1 MNQEIKN
8 NIIEEYF
15 KNIGLQ
21 EGEDY
26 TEFLEELREKH
37 GNQVVGALNNA
48 MSMRNGNSS
57 SNKIYKL
64 KNDNLQ
70 LSIDFSAYS
79 ANLYKSYF
87 GWLITN
93 DDLNPKNILDIGCD
107 NGIVTCFY
115 ALLYPNAKVVG
126 VDKEKK
132 GIECGIE
139 LAKKL
144 NLTNVEFKIMDGKKV
159 DKIFDK
165 NQFDLIVSVRSL
177 LEILM
182 IPEPKRVWTLEER
195 LKSPIVSN
203 SINKSFNSIKKIMS
217 EDAKFITFERLGCID
232 NILDFV
238 NILNLSHLYVDFKSM
253 AKIQFH
259 ELGEKQ
265 QMPLLVFTKT
275 KENDLKEFLSM
286 YSKAP
291 TINKIIDLNDA
302 FEYELEFNK
311 IENKEL
317 LFGCQINYADNSG
330 NQRDEVWKNEE
341 KMIYY
346 KYTNT
351 GYRELKIEDI
361 KKHKE
366 KIEEIKDRKSVV

>member
-177 LEILM
+177 L
-182 IPEPKRVWTLEER
+182 
-195 LKSPIVSN
+195 
-203 SINKSFNSIKKIMS
+203 
-217 EDAKFITFERLGCID
+217 
-232 NILDFV
+232 
-238 NILNLSHLYVDFKSM
+238 
-253 AKIQFH
+253 
-259 ELGEKQ
+259 
-265 QMPLLVFTKT
+265 
-275 KENDLKEFLSM
+275 
-286 YSKAP
+286 
-291 TINKIIDLNDA
+291 
-302 FEYELEFNK
+302 
-311 IENKEL
+311 
-317 LFGCQINYADNSG
+317 
-330 NQRDEVWKNEE
+330 
-341 KMIYY
+341 
-346 KYTNT
+346 
-351 GYRELKIEDI
+351 
-361 KKHKE
+361 
-366 KIEEIKDRKSVV
+366 